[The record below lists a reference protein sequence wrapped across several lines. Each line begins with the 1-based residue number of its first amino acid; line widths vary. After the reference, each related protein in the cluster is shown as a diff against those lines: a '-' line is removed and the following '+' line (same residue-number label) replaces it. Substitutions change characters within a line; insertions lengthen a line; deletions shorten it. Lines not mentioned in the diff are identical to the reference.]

1 MAVLKYG
8 LKTISLAYVFTDNER
23 YYKMTDYK
31 NIDTSDPKL
40 SFAGM
45 VCEGL
50 AFVLAFLGLLV
61 LITLLSAL

>member
-1 MAVLKYG
+1 M
-8 LKTISLAYVFTDNER
+8 SLHLYAMKLLFKGN
-23 YYKMTDYK
+23 KMTDYK
-31 NIDTSDPKL
+31 NIDTSEPKL